1 MKMTARHTKIYSHE
15 ALMRYARQ
23 LGFGDIHY
31 RLDPKTKLNA
41 IIAVHNTVRGPAIGG
56 CRFYPYRTYAHAL
69 KDVLRLS
76 SMMTVK
82 NAACGLPHGG
92 AKSVII
98 TPPGEFDRKALFN
111 AFGDF
116 VNDLGGTYITAMD
129 VGTTNQDMD
138 DIAER
143 TPHVIGSVRTDVLQE
158 DPSPY
163 TAKGVLRGI
172 QAAVRFKLKRESLEN
187 LTVAIQG
194 AGKVGSTLARLLY
207 DLGARVT
214 ISDVDQSKVH
224 ALRDTLP
231 VKIVSPEEIMLTP
244 CEVFSPC
251 ALGGTLTH
259 DSVAQLNCD
268 IIAGCANNQLAHRQ
282 VATQLQQRDILYAPD
297 FIINAGGVI
306 QAASVHDY
314 HDIDIA
320 NRKIDQLYDRLLSV
334 FERAEREQRSTNA
347 VAYQIAYENLRSP
360 E

>member
-15 ALMRYARQ
+15 ALMRYARL

-98 TPPGEFDRKALFN
+98 TPPGPFDRKALFN

-143 TPHVIGSVRTDVLQE
+143 TSHVIGSVRTDVLQE

-163 TAKGVLRGI
+163 TAKGILRGI
-172 QAAVRFKLKRESLEN
+172 QAAAKFKLKRDSLEH

-194 AGKVGSTLARLLY
+194 AGKVGATLAKLLY

-214 ISDVDQSKVH
+214 ISDVDANKIE
-224 ALRDTLP
+224 ALRQTVP
-231 VKIVSPEEIMLTP
+231 VKVVSSQEIMLTDSD
-244 CEVFSPC
+244 VFSPC
-251 ALGGTLTH
+251 ALGGTLTFDTVNH
-259 DSVAQLNCD
+259 LRCKIV
-268 IIAGCANNQLAHRQ
+268 AGCANNQLSHRQ
-282 VATQLQQRDILYAPD
+282 VATQLHHLGILYAPD

-320 NRKIDQLYDRLLSV
+320 NHKIDQLYDRLYTL
-334 FERAEREQRSTNA
+334 FERAEREQLPTNE

-360 E
+360 H